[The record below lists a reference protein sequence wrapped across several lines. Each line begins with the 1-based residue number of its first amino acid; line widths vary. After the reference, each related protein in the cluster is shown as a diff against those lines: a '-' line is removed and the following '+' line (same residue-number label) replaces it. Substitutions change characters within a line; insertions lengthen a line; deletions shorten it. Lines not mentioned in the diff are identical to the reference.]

1 MESIL
6 IVDDD
11 SGFQELLKA
20 ILAEEGY
27 RVQAVGSV
35 AESVAQGSRKKFD
48 LVLSDLR
55 LPDGDGLKV
64 LRWWKEH
71 SPETP
76 VVMIAAFGTIDTAV
90 EAMKLG
96 AADYLQKPLANPE
109 QLTIAVRKVL
119 DQHRIAQERDLLR
132 EREDARSSCDGLV
145 GDHPKMV
152 AALDLARKVAP
163 TNASVL
169 LTGESGT
176 GKEVFAR
183 WIHRNSPRSNRAF
196 VPVNC
201 AALAPSLIESEL
213 FGHEKGAFTG
223 AANQHV
229 GKFERADGA
238 TLFLDEIGELDA
250 NLQTK
255 LLRVLQDGTFERVG
269 GSREISVDVRII
281 AATNRD
287 LKRAVAD
294 RHFRSDLFYRLD
306 MFPIE
311 LPPLRERRSD
321 VPKMARLF
329 LDRAT
334 QKLGKPRL
342 ELTREAEDVLLAYA
356 WPGNVRELENLMDRM
371 AILCTQRVDEC
382 DLQIGGA
389 ADPHLLT
396 LKGIRRE
403 AIEEA
408 LRRNEGNR
416 TRTAKQ
422 LGVSLRTLQYHL
434 RKFRITATDN

>member
-1 MESIL
+1 
-6 IVDDD
+6 
-11 SGFQELLKA
+11 
-20 ILAEEGY
+20 
-27 RVQAVGSV
+27 
-35 AESVAQGSRKKFD
+35 
-48 LVLSDLR
+48 
-55 LPDGDGLKV
+55 
-64 LRWWKEH
+64 
-71 SPETP
+71 
-76 VVMIAAFGTIDTAV
+76 MI
-90 EAMKLG
+90 
-96 AADYLQKPLANPE
+96 
-109 QLTIAVRKVL
+109 
-119 DQHRIAQERDLLR
+119 
-132 EREDARSSCDGLV
+132 
-145 GDHPKMV
+145 

-183 WIHRNSPRSNRAF
+183 WIHRNSPRSNQAF

-229 GKFERADGA
+229 GKFERADGG

-269 GSREISVDVRII
+269 GSREITVDVRII

-321 VPKMARLF
+321 IPKMARLF
-329 LDRAT
+329 LERAAR
-334 QKLGKPRL
+334 KLGKSPL

-356 WPGNVRELENLMDRM
+356 WPGNVRELENLMERT
-371 AILCTQRVDEC
+371 AILCNQRVDAC
-382 DLQIGGA
+382 DLPIRSA
-389 ADPHLLT
+389 ADPNVLT
-396 LKGIRRE
+396 LKGVRRE
-403 AIEEA
+403 VIEEA

-416 TRTAKQ
+416 ARAAKQ

-434 RKFRITATDN
+434 RKFRIAATDN

>member
-35 AESVAQGSRKKFD
+35 AESVALGSRKKFD

-76 VVMIAAFGTIDTAV
+76 VVVITAFGTIDTAV

-132 EREDARSSCDGLV
+132 EREDASSCDGLV
-145 GDHPKMV
+145 GDHPKMI

-183 WIHRNSPRSNRAF
+183 WIHRNSPRSNQAF

-229 GKFERADGA
+229 GKFERADGG

-269 GSREISVDVRII
+269 GSREITVDVRII

-321 VPKMARLF
+321 IPKMARLF
-329 LDRAT
+329 LERAAR
-334 QKLGKPRL
+334 KLGKSPL

-356 WPGNVRELENLMDRM
+356 WPGNVRELENLMERT
-371 AILCTQRVDEC
+371 AILCNQRVDAC
-382 DLQIGGA
+382 DLPIRSA
-389 ADPHLLT
+389 ADPNVLT
-396 LKGIRRE
+396 LKGVRRE
-403 AIEEA
+403 VIEEA

-416 TRTAKQ
+416 ARAAKQ

-434 RKFRITATDN
+434 RKFRIAATDN